1 MELSEKTGKV
11 IFQVT
16 PNLALF
22 CNLVA
27 LILSWNCVKSFT
39 VTKIVP
45 KINFEGA
52 WRRLVAEN
60 CFQRQSWTKYIGQT
74 LVLT

>member
-16 PNLALF
+16 PNLVLF

-39 VTKIVP
+39 VTKIVSE
-45 KINFEGA
+45 KIFESA
-52 WRRLVAEN
+52 YDKLKAEN
-60 CFQRQSWTKYIGQT
+60 CVKRQS
-74 LVLT
+74 